1 MYVFQLFDYYA
12 ASGMC
17 LLFVAIFE
25 TLCIAWV
32 YGEYKPGR
40 GSTALISQTVA
51 WSILKML
58 VCDPSWQLLHSARQ
72 ISKPLLW
79 CPWTQLMEASSQ
91 QLPGGSAWQTS
102 PVCSYAPLLLSPS
115 FLGDLELAGQSL
127 PNLCIEEY
135 EILKHF

>member
-32 YGEYKPGR
+32 YGEYEPGW
-40 GSTALISQTVA
+40 SPALVSQALA

-58 VCDPSWQLLHSARQ
+58 VHSFSWQLLRSARQ
-72 ISKPLLW
+72 TSKPLLW
-79 CPWTQLMEASSQ
+79 CLWTQLAEASSQ
-91 QLPGGSAWQTS
+91 QCPVASAWQIS
-102 PVCSYAPLLLSPS
+102 PACSYVTLLLRPS
-115 FLGDLELAGQSL
+115 FLGDLELAGKSF
-127 PNLCIEEY
+127 PNLCIEEC
-135 EILKHF
+135 EALKHF